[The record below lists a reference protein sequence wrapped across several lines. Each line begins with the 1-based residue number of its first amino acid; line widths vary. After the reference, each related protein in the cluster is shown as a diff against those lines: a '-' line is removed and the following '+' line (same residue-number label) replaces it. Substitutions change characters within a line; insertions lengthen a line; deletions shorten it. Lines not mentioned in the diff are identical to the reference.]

1 VLRVR
6 VLPLS
11 GWATFARSRVRESR
25 CLLVRLLTGCAPH
38 VTGDEATVISEQ
50 ADAFVDIYYYMLNAA
65 AKNGVNVS
73 AIFDIVHGANMAK
86 RDPATGKFLKR
97 DDGKIIKPPGWQ
109 APDVRA
115 EIVRQQAQGSW
126 NADAVPRDADH
137 VREFTC
143 GAGQPTPDKPE
154 LMTKDEVCFLGKMVL
169 DEVMELFATVYPAN
183 DAKSKLCGFID
194 ESKDI
199 VQLADDDETT
209 LIAEQGDAIVDVYYY
224 MLNAAAKKGVNLSA
238 LFHIVHAANM
248 AKRDPATGQFLKRDD
263 GKIIKPAGWQPPDVK
278 AEIVRQLSDGAWV
291 RDLEKVSSASSTP
304 IKK

>member
-1 VLRVR
+1 
-6 VLPLS
+6 
-11 GWATFARSRVRESR
+11 
-25 CLLVRLLTGCAPH
+25 
-38 VTGDEATVISEQ
+38 
-50 ADAFVDIYYYMLNAA
+50 
-65 AKNGVNVS
+65 
-73 AIFDIVHGANMAK
+73 
-86 RDPATGKFLKR
+86 
-97 DDGKIIKPPGWQ
+97 
-109 APDVRA
+109 
-115 EIVRQQAQGSW
+115 
-126 NADAVPRDADH
+126 
-137 VREFTC
+137 
-143 GAGQPTPDKPE
+143 
-154 LMTKDEVCFLGKMVL
+154 
-169 DEVMELFATVYPAN
+169 
-183 DAKSKLCGFID
+183 
-194 ESKDI
+194 